1 MFDTINEI
9 EQYFIKRRE
18 FGIKPGLERVHKLL
32 KKMGNPEKK
41 LKAIHVAGTNGK
53 GSTIQF
59 LKNALVEQHY
69 EVGLFTS
76 PSFSGLAGHFLINQQ
91 QIKEDDIILFM
102 NRLFPSIEKLDEV
115 GMHPTEFEILT
126 VLAFLYFK
134 EKRVDFAL
142 IETGMGG
149 REDTTNCFIPILS
162 IITNVEKDH
171 MNFLGNT
178 IEEITLHKAGIMK
191 RHRPI
196 VVGPLHH
203 SSEKIIKREAR
214 KLKAPFFQLGKH
226 FFVKEEN
233 NRAIWTYND
242 VTISF
247 KLNMQG
253 FHQVEN
259 ASLALMALCL
269 LNENGLTINWQTVVT
284 SLQKTTLPGRFEVVS
299 SNPTVII
306 DSAHNVAGI
315 HSLIQTVQSNYPKQS
330 VHVLFAAFKDKQ
342 LDEMLSL
349 LKENVASITLTT
361 FSHDRAASVMELKP
375 LIGENIYL
383 ELDWKKAIKKLN
395 EHCQQDIFLVT
406 GSLHFITVVRQ
417 YFKR

>member
-149 REDTTNCFIPILS
+149 RED
-162 IITNVEKDH
+162 
-171 MNFLGNT
+171 
-178 IEEITLHKAGIMK
+178 
-191 RHRPI
+191 
-196 VVGPLHH
+196 
-203 SSEKIIKREAR
+203 
-214 KLKAPFFQLGKH
+214 
-226 FFVKEEN
+226 
-233 NRAIWTYND
+233 
-242 VTISF
+242 
-247 KLNMQG
+247 
-253 FHQVEN
+253 
-259 ASLALMALCL
+259 
-269 LNENGLTINWQTVVT
+269 
-284 SLQKTTLPGRFEVVS
+284 
-299 SNPTVII
+299 
-306 DSAHNVAGI
+306 
-315 HSLIQTVQSNYPKQS
+315 
-330 VHVLFAAFKDKQ
+330 
-342 LDEMLSL
+342 
-349 LKENVASITLTT
+349 
-361 FSHDRAASVMELKP
+361 
-375 LIGENIYL
+375 
-383 ELDWKKAIKKLN
+383 
-395 EHCQQDIFLVT
+395 
-406 GSLHFITVVRQ
+406 
-417 YFKR
+417 